1 MSIELSSSVHVRPP
15 PPPPPPPRPPSQR
28 RNERRRKRALC
39 RVRDG
44 TLVSSSSPPIV
55 VVGPCGDYHIG
66 FNSNVCEPPE
76 YQTATANSR
85 DTVLPHDEV
94 STTNS
99 NIASS
104 STIRTLRSATLKSI
118 NTSSSASGGLGRR
131 RAGDDPGGMRRLRSG
146 HLLFTRPEY
155 YVMTEN
161 EIKFCTFKII
171 CHRREQLYYY
181 FLALFHVILVTMHL
195 SHGSGPATLP
205 SNIDLEIN
213 SHNLATVPVMSS
225 SVEFFNVTSI
235 ILTIFGSVCIGVQS
249 VYLLNMYIAAASI
262 HLVLAMAQCTVFS
275 LSVRLIP
282 CIMLIMFAL
291 DNREKL
297 SYNMITLDQ

>member
-15 PPPPPPPRPPSQR
+15 PPSSPPPPPPQR
-28 RNERRRKRALC
+28 RNETKRKRALC

-85 DTVLPHDEV
+85 DTILPHGEV
-94 STTNS
+94 STTNG
-99 NIASS
+99 NIAAAA
-104 STIRTLRSATLKSI
+104 TIRTLRSATLKSI
-118 NTSSSASGGLGRR
+118 NTLSSARGGLGTS
-131 RAGDDPGGMRRLRSG
+131 RARDDPGGMRRLRSG

-155 YVMTEN
+155 YVTEN
-161 EIKFCTFKII
+161 DVKFCKFFTI
-171 CHRREQLYYY
+171 CNRREQLFYY
-181 FLALFHVILVTMHL
+181 LVALFHVILVTIHL

-225 SVEFFNVTSI
+225 SMEFFNVTSI
-235 ILTIFGSVCIGVQS
+235 ILTIFGSVVIGVQS
-249 VYLLNMYIAAASI
+249 VYLLNVYIAAASI
-262 HLVLAMAQCTVFS
+262 HLVLAMAQCPVFS
-275 LSVRLIP
+275 LGVRLIP
-282 CIMLIMFAL
+282 CVVLIMFAL

-297 SYNMITLDQ
+297 SYNMIPLDQ